1 MNYETPDM
9 PSQEEA
15 VSPATNLAKLL
26 ESKNVAENLDE
37 DELAK
42 IGDECFKGY
51 QNDFDSSDRWRA
63 MVEEWMA
70 MATQA
75 MEEKNYPWPNASNV
89 KYPLV
94 SVAAMQFSA
103 RAYPTLIP
111 SDGKVVKPVVI
122 GKDDTGEKLKR
133 AKRASNYMNF
143 QLTHEMDNWEED
155 MDRLLIMDAVM
166 GTVFKKT
173 YYDPYTEKMCS
184 ALKDP
189 RNVVINYHA
198 ESVEKAERISEH
210 FPLYKREVEE
220 RQRMGIF
227 LDDVDLGE
235 PTTADWEGTEAG
247 MDDATI
253 PYCFIEQHTWLDLD
267 DDGVKEP
274 YIVTFHKSTKKVVRI
289 VPRYTTDGMK
299 TRTVK
304 GKEKLVRI
312 EPLDYYTKY
321 GFIPNPESR
330 IYDLGFGH
338 LLGPINDSVNTIINQ
353 LVDAGTLS
361 NLQSGFIGKGLRLK
375 MGDTPMRPGEFRAV
389 NATGDDLRKQIVLT
403 PTKEPSSTLF
413 NLLGTLIT
421 SGKEL
426 ASVAEIFV
434 GKMPGQNT
442 PATTTMATIEQG
454 MKVFTAIYKRI
465 YRSLTKEFKKL
476 YRLNSIYLDP
486 MTMQDIL
493 DEPVGPGDFAMAGYD
508 ICPGADPTAVSS
520 TEKLLKAQGLLEL
533 LPLGTIDPVKV
544 TMRVLEAQ
552 DQPNWEELIPGL
564 KETGAPQIPLK
575 QDPKMMEMQM
585 KMDAEQQKAQLS
597 KQETEHRMAM
607 EARSNEFKLM
617 MEKQMGEMKLRHQH
631 MKNQLDA
638 QAAEHK
644 QRIFMVDQ
652 ANQMQAK
659 EAQTQQDLRLN
670 EATGQQKLR
679 HQEEAAKSKLR
690 ANSGANGK
698 STQPQGRSSRSS
710 TGTKKVS
717 SKK

>member
-1 MNYETPDM
+1 
-9 PSQEEA
+9 
-15 VSPATNLAKLL
+15 
-26 ESKNVAENLDE
+26 
-37 DELAK
+37 
-42 IGDECFKGY
+42 
-51 QNDFDSSDRWRA
+51 
-63 MVEEWMA
+63 
-70 MATQA
+70 
-75 MEEKNYPWPNASNV
+75 
-89 KYPLV
+89 
-94 SVAAMQFSA
+94 MQFSA
-103 RAYPTLIP
+103 RAYPTLVP
-111 SDGKVVKPVVI
+111 SDGKVVKPVVV
-122 GKDDTGEKLKR
+122 GKDPDGNKLKR
-133 AKRASNYMNF
+133 AKRVTDYMNY
-143 QLTHEMDNWEED
+143 QLLHEMDNWEED
-155 MDRLLIMDAVM
+155 MDRLLIMDAIM

-173 YYDPYTEKMCS
+173 FYDPYTEKMCS

-198 ESVEKAERISEH
+198 ESLEKAERISEA
-210 FPLYKREVEE
+210 FPLYQREVEE
-220 RQRMGIF
+220 RVRMGIF
-227 LDDVDLGE
+227 LDAELGE
-235 PTTADWEGTEAG
+235 PSTADWDGTEAG

-253 PYCFIEQHTWLDLD
+253 PYCMIEQHTWLDID

-274 YIVTFHKSTKKVVRI
+274 YVITFHKSTKKVLRI
-289 VPRYTTDGMK
+289 VPRYTLDDMK

-312 EPLDYYTKY
+312 EPIHFYTKY

-338 LLGPINDSVNTIINQ
+338 LLGPINESVNTIINQ

-361 NLQSGFIGKGLRLK
+361 NLQSGFIGKGLRMK
-375 MGDTPMRPGEFRAV
+375 MGDQPMRPGEWKAV
-389 NATGDDLRKQIVLT
+389 NATGDDLKKQIVPL
-403 PTKEPSSTLF
+403 PAKEPSTTLF

-454 MKVFTAIYKRI
+454 MKVFTAIYKRV
-465 YRSLTKEFKKL
+465 YRSLSKEFKKL
-476 YRLNSIYLDP
+476 YRLNSVYLDP
-486 MTMQDIL
+486 QTMMDIL

-520 TEKLLKAQGLLEL
+520 TERLLKAQGLLEL
-533 LPLGTIDPVKV
+533 LPLGTIDPIKV

-564 KETGAPQIPLK
+564 TETGAPQIPPK
-575 QDPKMMEMQM
+575 QDPKMIEMQM
-585 KMDAEQQKAQLS
+585 KMEAEQRKAQLNQ
-597 KQETEHRMAM
+597 QETEHRMAM
-607 EARSNEFKLM
+607 ESRSKEFELM
-617 MEKQMGEMKLRHQH
+617 MKKAEGDMKLRNQA
-631 MKNQLDA
+631 MKNRLDA
-638 QAAEHK
+638 EAAEHK
-644 QRIFMVDQ
+644 QKIFMADT
-652 ANQMQAK
+652 AMQMQAK

-690 ANSGANGK
+690 ASNGANGK
-698 STQPQGRSSRSS
+698 NTQSRGRSTKSS
-710 TGTKKVS
+710 SDTKRVS

>member
-1 MNYETPDM
+1 VNP
-9 PSQEEA
+9 
-15 VSPATNLAKLL
+15 LL
-26 ESKNVAENLDE
+26 
-37 DELAK
+37 
-42 IGDECFKGY
+42 
-51 QNDFDSSDRWRA
+51 
-63 MVEEWMA
+63 
-70 MATQA
+70 
-75 MEEKNYPWPNASNV
+75 
-89 KYPLV
+89 
-94 SVAAMQFSA
+94 
-103 RAYPTLIP
+103 
-111 SDGKVVKPVVI
+111 
-122 GKDDTGEKLKR
+122 
-133 AKRASNYMNF
+133 
-143 QLTHEMDNWEED
+143 
-155 MDRLLIMDAVM
+155 
-166 GTVFKKT
+166 
-173 YYDPYTEKMCS
+173 
-184 ALKDP
+184 
-189 RNVVINYHA
+189 
-198 ESVEKAERISEH
+198 
-210 FPLYKREVEE
+210 
-220 RQRMGIF
+220 
-227 LDDVDLGE
+227 
-235 PTTADWEGTEAG
+235 TA
-247 MDDATI
+247 
-253 PYCFIEQHTWLDLD
+253 
-267 DDGVKEP
+267 
-274 YIVTFHKSTKKVVRI
+274 
-289 VPRYTTDGMK
+289 
-299 TRTVK
+299 
-304 GKEKLVRI
+304 
-312 EPLDYYTKY
+312 
-321 GFIPNPESR
+321 
-330 IYDLGFGH
+330 
-338 LLGPINDSVNTIINQ
+338 
-353 LVDAGTLS
+353 
-361 NLQSGFIGKGLRLK
+361 
-375 MGDTPMRPGEFRAV
+375 
-389 NATGDDLRKQIVLT
+389 
-403 PTKEPSSTLF
+403 STLPMQAPPF
-413 NLLGTLIT
+413 DKIQDGDY
-421 SGKEL
+421 
-426 ASVAEIFV
+426 
-434 GKMPGQNT
+434 Q
-442 PATTTMATIEQG
+442 PAIEQG

-564 KETGAPQIPLK
+564 KETGAPQIPPK